1 MADTAAYLTPTSQR
15 IIDSEVDRILLRHGV
30 SPSSPV
36 KEMVRERMSVGLG
49 SQNVAIS
56 VLDENGTSMKI
67 EDYLVALKRNP
78 AYAPHFRNADRPRI
92 ASTDETKLRDN
103 FSKIARGEVEV
114 TDDL

>member
-1 MADTAAYLTPTSQR
+1 MSETTLYWTPTTR
-15 IIDSEVDRILLRHGV
+15 KIIDNEVNRVLMRHGV

-36 KEMVRERMSVGLG
+36 KDMVRERMSVGWA

-56 VLDENGTSMKI
+56 VLDDNGTSMKI
-67 EDYLVALKRNP
+67 DDYLVELRRNP
-78 AYAPHFRNADRPRI
+78 EYAPHFRNADRPRI
-92 ASTDETKLRDN
+92 ASADETKLRDN